1 MNCKANA
8 KINLSLAVTGVREDG
23 YHLLEMVN
31 LPLELHDVIEVIPM
45 PKGYST
51 HVICDDM
58 RLMGLRS
65 NLCYTAVKA
74 MQERFR
80 FDKEFM
86 IRIHKNIPFAAGLG
100 GGSSDG
106 AAVIKAINSLLKLNA
121 SEEELLQIGLK
132 LGSDIPFFF
141 LNKPAKVT
149 GIGEKVEEIKT
160 KATYHCLLIKPE
172 EGLSTKD
179 VYQKVVVGKDRKIET
194 DQVVKGLIE
203 GDELKIAAARGNDLF
218 RPACELLPLVG
229 EIVSTLRQDGFLLSG
244 MSGSGSCCFALSKD
258 QHKLKAEGKK
268 FEKKGYQVILTKTL
282 A

>member
-31 LPLELHDVIEVIPM
+31 LPLELHDVVEVIPM
-45 PKGYST
+45 PKGYTT

-65 NLCYTAVKA
+65 NLCYNAVQLMREKYH
-74 MQERFR
+74 

-106 AAVIKAINSLLKLNA
+106 AVVIKAINSLLKLGA
-121 SEEELLQIGLK
+121 SEEELLEIALK
-132 LGSDIPFFF
+132 LGSDLPFFF

-149 GIGEKVEEIKT
+149 GIGETVEPIKVKT
-160 KATYHCLLIKPE
+160 AYHCLLIKPD

-179 VYQKVVVGKDRKIET
+179 VYAKVVVGKDRKIET
-194 DQVVKGLIE
+194 DRVVEGLKE
-203 GDELKIAAARGNDLF
+203 NDELKIAAARGHDLF
-218 RPACELLPLVG
+218 RPACELLPVVG
-229 EIVSTLRQDGFLLSG
+229 EIVAALRQDGFLLSG
-244 MSGSGSCCFALSKD
+244 MSGSGSCCYALSLD
-258 QHKLKAEGKK
+258 PHKLKAEGKK
-268 FEKKGYQVILTKTL
+268 FEKKGYQVILTKTI